1 MWTVGPAISFRT
13 SSWLLPQNEQTRLAV
28 RSSPCFAMRPPLRL
42 RELARPS
49 HDDLV
54 DEPVLDRLL
63 AGQEEV
69 TVGVLLDLLEA
80 LPGVLHQDVVHLLAQ
95 PDDFARLDVD
105 VRRLPLVATERLVD
119 RDAGVWERDALGVG
133 PWRAPAPA

>member
-1 MWTVGPAISFRT
+1 QMWTVGSEISFRAL
-13 SSWLLPQNEQTRLAV
+13 SWVLPQNRQTRLPV

-63 AGQEEV
+63 AGEEEV
-69 TVGVLLDLLEA
+69 TVGVLLDLLQA
-80 LPGVLHQDVVHLLAQ
+80 LPGVLHEDVVHLLAQ
-95 PDDFARLDVD
+95 PDDLARRDVD
-105 VRRLPLVATERLVD
+105 VGGLALHAAERLMD
-119 RDAGVWERDALGVG
+119 HDSGGREREALA
-133 PWRAPAPA
+133 R